1 MTADITALVID
12 DDTHVHT
19 EVEESLAP
27 HIATRVITAR
37 GPAEGIRAAIESR
50 PDVILLDINMPDMDG
65 FKVCQILK
73 ENSASRDVPILFLTV
88 DTKVDHLARALDS
101 GGVDYIK
108 KPFHT
113 LELQARVRAALRN
126 KQVLDL
132 MKERARID
140 PLTGLNNR
148 AALDD
153 ALTAATAAHER
164 TGQPVSFLMVDVDHF
179 KKINDGYGHGV
190 GDEVLRAIGR
200 SIRASCRPYDTPC
213 RFGGDEFAVIFGQ
226 VEGSDAARVAKRLI
240 TSLAAIEVPA
250 GAEQVGV
257 TVSAG
262 LVSTSHLEHLFE
274 SGDLL
279 KAADAALYEAKRRGR
294 DCLVVASE
302 LNRP

>member
-1 MTADITALVID
+1 MADITALVID
-12 DDTHVHT
+12 DDPHIHG
-19 EVEESLAP
+19 EVEESLTP
-27 HIATRVITAR
+27 HVAKRVITAG
-37 GPAEGIRAAIESR
+37 GPAEGIRAAIEFK
-50 PDVILLDINMPDMDG
+50 PDLILLDVNMPDMDG

-73 ENSASRDVPILFLTV
+73 ENTVTRDVPILFLTV
-88 DTKVDHLARALDS
+88 DTNVDHLARALDS

-126 KQVLDL
+126 KQLLDL

-140 PLTGLNNR
+140 PLTGLSNR

-153 ALTAATAAHER
+153 ALTAAAAAHER

-179 KKINDGYGHGV
+179 KKVNDGFGHGI

-200 SIRASCRPYDTPC
+200 SIRATCRPYDTPC
-213 RFGGDEFAVIFGQ
+213 RFGGDEFGILFGQ

-240 TSLAAIEVPA
+240 ASLAVLEVPA
-250 GAEQVGV
+250 GDVRV
-257 TVSAG
+257 RITVSAG
-262 LVSTSHLEHLFE
+262 LVTTSHLEHLFE
-274 SGDLL
+274 AGDLL

-294 DCLVVASE
+294 DGLVLASE
-302 LNRP
+302 LSRR

>member
-1 MTADITALVID
+1 MADVTALVID
-12 DDTHVHT
+12 DDTHIHR
-19 EVEESLAP
+19 EVEDSLTP
-27 HIATRVITAR
+27 HIAGRVIAAR
-37 GPAEGIRAAIESR
+37 GPGEGIRAAIESR
-50 PDVILLDINMPDMDG
+50 PDLILLDINMPDMDG

-73 ENSASRDVPILFLTV
+73 ENAATRDVPILFLTV

-126 KQVLDL
+126 KQLLD
-132 MKERARID
+132 MMRERARID

-153 ALTAATAAHER
+153 ALAAAAAAHER
-164 TGQPVSFLMVDVDHF
+164 TGQPVSFLMVDVDRF
-179 KKINDGYGHGV
+179 KQVNDGYGHGV

-200 SIRASCRPYDTPC
+200 SIRSSCRPYDTPC

-226 VEGSDAARVAKRLI
+226 VEGSDATRVAKRLI
-240 TSLAAIEVPA
+240 ASLSVLEVPA
-250 GAEQVGV
+250 GDARLRITASG
-257 TVSAG
+257 G
-262 LVSTSHLEHLFE
+262 LVTTSHLGHLFE
-274 SGDLL
+274 ADDLL

-294 DCLVVASE
+294 DCLVLASE
-302 LNRP
+302 LSRR